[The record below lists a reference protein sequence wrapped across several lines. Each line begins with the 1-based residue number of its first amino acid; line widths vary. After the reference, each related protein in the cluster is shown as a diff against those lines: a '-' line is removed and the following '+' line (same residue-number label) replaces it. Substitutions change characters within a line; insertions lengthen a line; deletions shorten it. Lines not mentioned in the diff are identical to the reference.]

1 MHKWLALSPELHK
14 DQHHSEIIKLLFSET
29 KRPIWGKLNIFC

>member
-14 DQHHSEIIKLLFSET
+14 DQHHIKTIKLLFSKT
-29 KRPIWGKLNIFC
+29 KRQIWEKLNIFC